1 MQQNSQRVAAR
12 LLAIA
17 ALLLV
22 IALGLVFEAML
33 AHELLKRSHRWALRA
48 QPAQETYQWTPGQG
62 VCPARPHW
70 DPHHGHRERLTIST
84 TAAPCLP
91 PALSI

>member
-33 AHELLKRSHRWALRA
+33 AHELLKRSHRWAVQA
-48 QPAQETYQWTPGQG
+48 QPAQETYQWTPGEG
-62 VCPARPHW
+62 VCPARPEW
-70 DPHHGHRERLTIST
+70 DPHHRHRERLTVRM
-84 TAAPCLP
+84 TA
-91 PALSI
+91 